1 MLRHIDIYLIL
12 QLSKPQVLPAAPT
25 ASETVGTWMKFT
37 ISKQVI
43 TLRIYILYF
52 SPFKKTILIPFLI
65 IKRAG

>member
-25 ASETVGTWMKFT
+25 AGETVGIWMKFT

-43 TLRIYILYF
+43 TLRIYFLYF